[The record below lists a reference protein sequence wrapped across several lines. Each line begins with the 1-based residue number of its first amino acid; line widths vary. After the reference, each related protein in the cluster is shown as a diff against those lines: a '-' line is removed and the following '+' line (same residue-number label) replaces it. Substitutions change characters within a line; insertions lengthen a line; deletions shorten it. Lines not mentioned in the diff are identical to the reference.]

1 MVLNRRRFLKLG
13 LTAAAL
19 WPTAAMADSTPFKA
33 LSALSSAGAGCL
45 VRRHSV
51 CGMCRADCLIDVV
64 IEAGRLLRVEGNA
77 ADLTTSGR
85 LCARGL
91 AAPAL
96 VHDPDLLRYPLRRVG
111 ERGEGRWRRISWGEA
126 IDTISG
132 KINQELRAGGAE
144 RLALLAGGSSA
155 SFIKE
160 LFTDFGC
167 QQINDASWEY
177 CQANQNLASDLS
189 FGRGGRLEMS
199 FEQASCLIF
208 LGSHLG
214 ENVEVPV
221 MQQFSRAMA
230 RGADLIVA
238 DPRFST
244 VASKARYHLMLR
256 PGSDNALLLAWLKYI
271 IENDLYNREL
281 ESSFDLEGLR
291 ARLAN
296 YDLEEL
302 SAACDLKTADIRAS
316 AELMSSA
323 APAVFVYPGRHNS
336 WYGND
341 VQRLRLKA
349 ILNVVLG
356 AESKVVNDL
365 RPPRV
370 PEAARLYST
379 IISRLQQGRIGCL
392 GIWGQNPLQAHTN
405 TYHTINALRQADF
418 VFCCDI
424 YPGEAALYA
433 DIILPEAGFLER
445 SEVIVSPGRR
455 RAALRQAVLQPR
467 FEAREPYWIVK
478 QMSSRLGRGQR
489 FGFDS
494 VKERLTDDLRQMG
507 LSWDKLQERGFAVPL
522 IAAAPLPASAASAVR
537 IRLKD
542 ELPHGTVEQLL
553 EFSAVSPPPKGF
565 ARLLSGRSPVDSRG
579 LVNNRW
585 LRHELEENELW
596 LNDRLARRL
605 GIVQGQ
611 ELFLENQDGLRSMRP
626 VRIKVTPG
634 IRSDCLYMAH
644 GFGCQ
649 SPFLTA
655 AYGHGVADSPLMVR
669 SIPDPLS
676 GVRGGR
682 VNFVRFIKNGVPLPI
697 PSSAQTLAAYGAFA
711 AVDGENG

>member
-1 MVLNRRRFLKLG
+1 MVLNRRTFLKLG
-13 LTAAAL
+13 LTAAL
-19 WPTAAMADSTPFKA
+19 WPSAGMADSVPFKA
-33 LSALSSAGAGCL
+33 LSALSGAGRGRL

-51 CGMCRADCLIDVV
+51 CGMCRAGCLIDAV
-64 IEAGRLLRVEGNA
+64 IDQGRLLRVEGNA
-77 ADLTTSGR
+77 ADLTTGGR

-91 AAPAL
+91 AAPAQ
-96 VHDPDLLRYPLRRVG
+96 VYDPDLLQYPMRRVG

-126 IDTISG
+126 IDTITG
-132 KINQELRAGGAE
+132 KIDQELRAGGGE
-144 RLALLAGGSSA
+144 RLALLAGGSSS

-167 QQINDASWEY
+167 RHINDASWEY
-177 CQANQNLASDLS
+177 CRANQNLAYDLS
-189 FGRGGRLEMS
+189 FGRGGRLDMS
-199 FEQASCLIF
+199 FERASCLIF

-221 MQQFSRAMA
+221 IQQFSQALA

-238 DPRFST
+238 DPRLST
-244 VASKARYHLMLR
+244 AAAKARYHLMLR

-271 IENDLYNREL
+271 IENNLYSREI
-281 ESSFDLEGLR
+281 ETSFDGFADLR
-291 ARLAN
+291 SRLAD
-296 YDLEEL
+296 YDLKEL
-302 SAACDLKTADIRAS
+302 TAACGLKTADIRVS

-323 APAVFVYPGRHNS
+323 APAVFIYPGRHNS

-356 AESKVVNDL
+356 AGAKVINDI

-370 PEAARLYST
+370 PAAARLHST
-379 IISRLQQGRIGCL
+379 IISRLLQGKIGCL
-392 GIWGQNPLQAHTN
+392 GIWGQNPLQAHAN
-405 TYHTINALRQADF
+405 TYRTISALRKTDF
-418 VFCCDI
+418 IFCCDI

-433 DIILPEAGFLER
+433 DIILPEASFLER
-445 SEVIVSPGRR
+445 SEVVVSPDRK

-467 FEAREPYWIVK
+467 FEAQEPYWIVK
-478 QMSSRLGRGQR
+478 QMSSRLGRGRR
-489 FGFDS
+489 FSFDS
-494 VKERLTDDLRQMG
+494 VKKRLSDDLRQMG
-507 LSWDKLQERGFAVPL
+507 LSWDKLQERGFAAPL
-522 IAAAPLPASAASAVR
+522 IAAAPLPVSGAAR
-537 IRLKD
+537 IRLKNA
-542 ELPHGTVEQLL
+542 LPNGTVDQLL
-553 EFSAVSPPPKGF
+553 EFTAVPLPPKGF
-565 ARLLSGRSPVDSRG
+565 IRLLSGRSPVDSRG
-579 LVNNRW
+579 QINNRW

-626 VRIKVTPG
+626 ARIKVTPG
-634 IRSDCLYMAH
+634 IRVDCLYMAH

-669 SIPDPLS
+669 SVPDPLS

-682 VNFVRFIKNGVPLPI
+682 VNFVRFIKDGVPLPI
-697 PSSAQTLAAYGAFA
+697 PSLDLPYGSNYSA
-711 AVDGENG
+711 

>member
-1 MVLNRRRFLKLG
+1 MVLNRRTFLKLG
-13 LTAAAL
+13 LTAAL
-19 WPTAAMADSTPFKA
+19 WPTAGMADSAPFKA
-33 LSALSSAGAGCL
+33 LSTLSDAGRGRL

-51 CGMCRADCLIDVV
+51 CGMCRAGCLIDVV

-77 ADLTTSGR
+77 ADLTTGGR

-96 VHDPDLLRYPLRRVG
+96 VYDPDLLRYPLRRVG

-167 QQINDASWEY
+167 RQINDAAWEY
-177 CQANQNLASDLS
+177 CRANQDLASDLS
-189 FGRGGRLEMS
+189 FGRGGGLDMS

-221 MQQFSRAMA
+221 MRKFSQALA

-238 DPRFST
+238 DPRFSS
-244 VASKARYHLMLR
+244 VAAKARYHLMLR

-271 IENDLYNREL
+271 IENGLYNREL

-291 ARLAN
+291 VRLAS
-296 YDLEEL
+296 YDFEEL

-349 ILNVVLG
+349 VLNVVLG
-356 AESKVVNDL
+356 AESKVVNDV

-370 PEAARLYST
+370 PEADRLYST
-379 IISRLQQGRIGCL
+379 IINRIQQGRIGCL
-392 GIWGQNPLQAHTN
+392 GIWGQNPLQAHPN
-405 TYHTINALRQADF
+405 TYRTINALRKADF
-418 VFCCDI
+418 IFCCDI

-445 SEVIVSPGRR
+445 SEIVVSPGRR
-455 RAALRQAVLQPR
+455 RAALRQAVMPPR

-478 QMSSRLGRGQR
+478 QISSRLGRGRR

-494 VKERLTDDLRQMG
+494 VKGRLTDDLRQMG
-507 LSWDKLQERGFAVPL
+507 LSWDKLQERGFAAPL
-522 IAAAPLPASAASAVR
+522 IAAAPLAASAASAVR
-537 IRLKD
+537 IRLKN

-553 EFSAVSPPPKGF
+553 EFTAVPHPPKGF

-626 VRIKVTPG
+626 ARIKVTPG
-634 IRSDCLYMAH
+634 IRVDCLYMAH

-655 AYGHGVADSPLMVR
+655 AYGRGVADSPLMVR
-669 SIPDPLS
+669 SIPDLLS

-682 VNFVRFIKNGVPLPI
+682 VNFVRFIKDGAPLPI
-697 PSSAQTLAAYGAFA
+697 PSLDLPLTASGPYGE
-711 AVDGENG
+711 V